1 MAALKPAL
9 DIDSRIFP
17 RMGNLPQA
25 AAECD
30 TSLAK
35 GAVD

>member
-1 MAALKPAL
+1 MAVPNPAFEF
-9 DIDSRIFP
+9 DSRIFP
-17 RMGNLPQA
+17 RAGNLPQA

>member
-1 MAALKPAL
+1 MVGLNL
-9 DIDSRIFP
+9 DFGIDSRIFP
-17 RMGNLPQA
+17 RAGNLPQA

>member
-1 MAALKPAL
+1 MAAPKPAF
-9 DIDSRIFP
+9 DIDSRIVP
-17 RMGNLPQA
+17 RMENLPQA
-25 AAECD
+25 AADCD